1 VVLAPPER
9 CEECG
14 FEAASVTP
22 VDAAG
27 TIRAF
32 GRRYRAPLSRFLPGE
47 DGQALV
53 RQRPDADTWSAVEYA
68 AHMRDVLALW
78 GWALNKALTED
89 RPTVP
94 APDPGIADRTA
105 AEQDYRSQDPGT
117 VVDELAANAER
128 VAAKIDAIDPGG
140 WERIVVVGD
149 EELSSMAIV
158 QKVAHEGHHHLLD
171 IGRVLRTVRGR

>member
-1 VVLAPPER
+1 MALAPPER

-22 VDAAG
+22 VDAAE

-53 RQRPDADTWSAVEYA
+53 RRRPDATTWSALEYA

-89 RPTVP
+89 R
-94 APDPGIADRTA
+94 
-105 AEQDYRSQDPGT
+105 
-117 VVDELAANAER
+117 
-128 VAAKIDAIDPGG
+128 
-140 WERIVVVGD
+140 VVVIG
-149 EELSSMAIV
+149 EEEMSSLAIV
-158 QKVAHEGHHHLLD
+158 HKLAHEGHHHLLD